1 MKKLMFL
8 AAMLGFAVACGGA
21 NKAENEAVEEVA
33 TEVVAPEV
41 EEAPVV
47 EQAPAVEQA
56 PKAEAPKAEAQ
67 KPATPAV
74 KEEVKLEKPADVS
87 ANEKVEKPAAI
98 ESGMKVNT
106 TVKVVEKKEEEKAPI
121 KIEQAGSG
129 AKRVKK

>member
-47 EQAPAVEQA
+47 EQAP
-56 PKAEAPKAEAQ
+56 KAEAPKAEAQ
-67 KPATPAV
+67 KPATPVV

-98 ESGMKVNT
+98 ES
-106 TVKVVEKKEEEKAPI
+106 
-121 KIEQAGSG
+121 
-129 AKRVKK
+129 

>member
-21 NKAENEAVEEVA
+21 NKAENEAVEEIA

-41 EEAPVV
+41 EEAPV
-47 EQAPAVEQA
+47 VEQA

-67 KPATPAV
+67 KPATPVV

>member
-21 NKAENEAVEEVA
+21 NKTENEAVEEVA

-47 EQAPAVEQA
+47 EQAP
-56 PKAEAPKAEAQ
+56 KAEAQ
-67 KPATPAV
+67 KPATPVV

-87 ANEKVEKPAAI
+87 ANEKAEKPAAI

>member
-33 TEVVAPEV
+33 TEFVAPEV

-56 PKAEAPKAEAQ
+56 PKAEAQ
-67 KPATPAV
+67 KPAAPAV
-74 KEEVKLEKPADVS
+74 EEEVKLEKPADVS
-87 ANEKVEKPAAI
+87 ANEKAEKPAAI

>member
-1 MKKLMFL
+1 MKKLMFF

-47 EQAPAVEQA
+47 EQAP
-56 PKAEAPKAEAQ
+56 KAEAQ
-67 KPATPAV
+67 KPAAPAV

-87 ANEKVEKPAAI
+87 ANEKAEKPAAI